1 MRLHF
6 ACVMLVLVIS
16 GAGSGGCGD
25 NRHLPGLDG
34 PPDDGSPPPDGP
46 PENETMCE
54 ALPPITSGTC
64 AVTGTG
70 AGKLLKGNV
79 LTPTTVYRGGQV
91 AVDAAGMITC
101 VGCNC
106 AAADQTVITCP
117 DAAISPG
124 LINTHDHIT
133 YTHNQPY
140 TDAGVRYEHRH
151 QWRLGQDGKPEI
163 PYLSGA
169 SADQV
174 RWGELRFLMG
184 GATSIVGSGGQ
195 SGLLRNLDS
204 TSQEGLGQGPVN
216 FDTFPL
222 DDGSGR
228 RQSMDCDYNGTPTTA
243 AQIAGIDA
251 YEPHTSEGIDGSARN
266 EFLCQSSTTYDTMTP
281 GVSNNLLL
289 GKTAMIHA
297 IGLQAPDLDAMAKA
311 GTALIWSPRSNITLY
326 GDTARVTTAARLG
339 VEIALGT
346 DWIPTGSMNLL
357 RELRCADDLN
367 KTYLG
372 KLFTDE
378 QLWQMVTLN
387 AAAVTATDDVIG
399 LLAPGRVAD
408 IAVFAGRGKT
418 YRAVIDAEPA
428 DVALVMRGGKVLYG
442 DGRTVESFAQ
452 SCDVVDVCGTEKRV
466 CLTTEVGK
474 TYAALQTAA
483 SGGTGIYPAFSCGP
497 PAKEPSCTPK
507 RPTTFDG
514 STIYTGAVTPTDSDG
529 DGIANTA
536 DKCPGVF
543 DPIRPVDKSAQADAD
558 ADGQG
563 DACDVCPLVAGSTTC
578 PVIDPND
585 RDQDGKPNIS
595 DNCPDIAN
603 QDQADTDGDG
613 RGNVCDACPA
623 DANPGTVGCPTT
635 IYKIKNGMTPVGSK
649 SRITNAL
656 VTGKGS
662 NGFFVQVKEGDP
674 DYMGADYSGLFVFT
688 GTGAPPLAN
697 ATVGARVTVDGRVAN
712 FMGQLELDTVLTVIA
727 TAPGPEA
734 LPQPIDATY
743 AEAKTGGAR
752 AAALEG
758 VIVSLGTGTVT
769 AVDAANG
776 EFTLSDGTDALAV
789 DDFLFVPS
797 PTPQVGAVFRA
808 ARGILT
814 LRQMQ
819 SKLEPRGAVDL
830 VPGLASLSPALAFAR
845 AGQTTDMPTFP
856 AALTVTLSGP
866 AQGATTVTLTS
877 SDPAALT
884 VTDVTIPD
892 GQVSATV
899 NVTALAQ
906 SASVTVTAMLGTT
919 TKTAAVRVLGAAEV
933 PATVTLSPATASI
946 APGGMVQLTA
956 TLDVPAPTGGT
967 IVALAVTPPGSGTVP
982 AMVTIAEN
990 QLSAM
995 FTFTDT
1001 VGFGSATVTA
1011 TLGTQ
1016 TSNATIN
1023 VLGKPDHLVIS
1034 QLYGGGGNAN
1044 ATFTHD
1050 FVELH
1055 NPTAAPLTLAAGS
1068 VQYASAAGTAW
1079 TANALPAN
1087 LTVPAGGYLL
1097 IQLATNSATG
1107 MPLPAPDVAITMGTI
1122 INMSA
1127 TAGKAALVGST
1138 TALSGACPTS
1148 ATIIDLV
1155 GYGTTASCSE
1165 GSPTPNLS
1173 ATSSAQRKQ
1182 GGCIDSNSNSAD
1194 FTTGTPM
1201 PRNGATPVFICP

>member
-1 MRLHF
+1 MRLHL
-6 ACVMLVLVIS
+6 ACVMLVLGIC

-25 NRHLPGLDG
+25 NRHLPNPDG
-34 PPDDGSPPPDGP
+34 ATPDDGSMPDGP
-46 PENETMCE
+46 PVNETMCE

-64 AVTGTG
+64 EVTGTG

-101 VGCNC
+101 IGCNC
-106 AAADQTVITCP
+106 AAADQTVISCP

-133 YTHNQPY
+133 FTQNQPY
-140 TDAGVRYEHRH
+140 TDTGVRYEHRH
-151 QWRLGQDGKPEI
+151 QWRRGQDGKPPI
-163 PYLSGA
+163 PAPGGA
-169 SADQV
+169 SADQI

-204 TSQEGLGQGPVN
+204 GNQEGLGQGAVN

-222 DDGSGR
+222 DDGGGTR
-228 RQSMDCDYNGTPTTA
+228 RSMDCDYGGTPTTA
-243 AQIAGIDA
+243 AQIANDEV
-251 YEPHTSEGIDGSARN
+251 YEPHTSEGIDNSARN

-297 IGLQAPDLDAMAKA
+297 IGLQPQDLDAMAKA

-346 DWIPTGSMNLL
+346 DWMPTGSMNLL
-357 RELRCADDLN
+357 RELRCADGLN
-367 KTYLG
+367 QTYLG

-408 IAVFAGRGKT
+408 ITVFAGRGKT

-442 DGRTVESFAQ
+442 DGRAVEAFAG

-466 CLTTEVGK
+466 CLTSEVGK
-474 TYAALQTAA
+474 TYTELLAAAGA
-483 SGGTGIYPAFSCGP
+483 GIYPAFSCGA
-497 PAKEPSCTPK
+497 PAKEPTCTPM
-507 RPTTFDG
+507 RPTSFAG
-514 STIYTGAVTPTDSDG
+514 STIYTGAVTANDRDG
-529 DGIANTA
+529 DGIDNAA

-543 DPIRPVDKSAQADAD
+543 DPIRPVDGGAQPDAD
-558 ADGQG
+558 NDGQG

-578 PVIDPND
+578 PVIDPGD
-585 RDQDGKPNIS
+585 RDRDGKSNIT
-595 DNCPDIAN
+595 DNCPDVAN

-613 RGNVCDACPA
+613 KGNVCDACPA
-623 DANPGTVGCPTT
+623 DANPGIAGCPTT
-635 IYKIKNGMTPVGSK
+635 IYKIKNGMTPVGLK
-649 SRITNAL
+649 SRLTNAL

-674 DYMGADYSGLFVFT
+674 GYAGPDYSGMFVFT
-688 GTGAPPLAN
+688 GAGAATLAN
-697 ATVGARVTVDGRVAN
+697 ATVGARVTVDGRVTN
-712 FMGQLELDTVLTVIA
+712 FMGQLELDTVVTVIA
-727 TAPGPEA
+727 TSPGPEA
-734 LPQPIDATY
+734 LPAPIDVTY
-743 AEAKTGGAR
+743 AEVKTGGSR

-758 VIVSLGTGTVT
+758 VIVSLGAATVT
-769 AVDAANG
+769 AVDTANG

-789 DDFLFVPS
+789 DDFVFAPTL
-797 PTPQVGAVFRA
+797 TPQVGWAFRG
-808 ARGILT
+808 ARGILA

-819 SKLEPRGAVDL
+819 PKLEPRGAADL
-830 VPGLASLSPALAFAR
+830 VPGLAAVSPALAFAR
-845 AGQTTDMPTFP
+845 AGQTTGMPTFP
-856 AALTVTLSGP
+856 AALTVTISGP
-866 AQGATTVTLTS
+866 AQGDTTVLLTS
-877 SDPAALT
+877 GDPSALT
-884 VTDVTIPD
+884 VADVTILG
-892 GQVSATV
+892 GQISGVV

-906 SASVTVTAMLGTT
+906 SAGVTVTAALGTAS
-919 TKTAAVRVLGAAEV
+919 KTASVRVLGAAEL
-933 PATVTLSPATASI
+933 PATVTLTPATSSI
-946 APGGMVQLTA
+946 PPAGTVQLTA

-967 IVALAVTPPGSGTVP
+967 IVALAVTPPGAGTVP
-982 AMVTIAEN
+982 ATATIAEN
-990 QLSAM
+990 QTSAA

-1001 VGFGSATVTA
+1001 VGFGSAVVTA
-1011 TLGTQ
+1011 MLGTA

-1034 QLYGGGGNAN
+1034 QLYGGGGNTG

-1055 NPTAAPLTLAAGS
+1055 NPTGAPLTLAAGS
-1068 VQYASAAGTAW
+1068 VQYASATGTVW
-1079 TANALPAN
+1079 QVNALPAN
-1087 LTVPAGGYLL
+1087 LTVPAGGYVL
-1097 IQLATNSATG
+1097 IQLASNNAIG
-1107 MPLPAPDVAITMGTI
+1107 MPLPTPDVTITMGTI

-1155 GYGTTASCSE
+1155 GYGSTASCSE
-1165 GSPTPNLS
+1165 GSPTPGLS

-1194 FTTGTPM
+1194 FTTGTPA
-1201 PRNGATPVFICP
+1201 PRNGATPPLVCP